1 MLLAPILACMTRAR
15 IGPNVWLYRCT
26 IVIVLLLVAS
36 LFDSMLDGGH
46 GIRGLGGDVR
56 RELEAWQQFGGITSI
71 VVIALVVWKM
81 DPLGSQRIWPIVVA
95 PVFASLLCMIVK
107 ITVGRTR
114 PKHGDASLI
123 LGPFGSQPVEAGGD
137 LKLVHSWELWEKGHS
152 ELWSFPSSHTA
163 SAAAIALV
171 LAAFY
176 PRLRPIAWGLVAI
189 VGFGRIAT
197 GAHFATDVVGGAV
210 VGLLAG
216 MLAMRLQTQFRQT
229 NQAISL

>member
-1 MLLAPILACMTRAR
+1 
-15 IGPNVWLYRCT
+15 
-26 IVIVLLLVAS
+26 
-36 LFDSMLDGGH
+36 
-46 GIRGLGGDVR
+46 
-56 RELEAWQQFGGITSI
+56 
-71 VVIALVVWKM
+71 
-81 DPLGSQRIWPIVVA
+81 
-95 PVFASLLCMIVK
+95 
-107 ITVGRTR
+107 
-114 PKHGDASLI
+114 
-123 LGPFGSQPVEAGGD
+123 
-137 LKLVHSWELWEKGHS
+137 
-152 ELWSFPSSHTA
+152 
-163 SAAAIALV
+163 V